1 MIALL
6 LTTLL
11 AAPSPAAK
19 HELIAKSRELRLSE
33 QREWRLLLHTEP
45 GGELSDADSPDFF
58 LSPEGKEDPQ
68 AELEAD
74 IAAFMEPL
82 ETVVGEGLTE
92 EALDASPF
100 CTFPARFAFLD
111 ARLGLAAAGAPTP
124 SCPAYVKW
132 RATLAPAGIS
142 MIFASAFLNA
152 PASMF
157 GHTMLR
163 VDRRDAQGQALL
175 ANILNFAAYP
185 TTTNPFAYTVLGL
198 TGGFPGRFSALPYY
212 VKVQEYSNME
222 SRDLW
227 EYPLAFTD
235 EELARL
241 LSHVWELDQTHFDY
255 YFISENCSYHLL
267 SLLEVARPSLHLRED
282 FPLHAIPTDTLK
294 STLRSVELRAPRVY
308 RASHTRTM
316 NARYKLMTG
325 DEVELARK
333 LVENPEW
340 DPSILQ
346 PLAPERRA
354 LVLDAAADYHKFE
367 TGFTPNQD
375 TEAGRPGKKRE
386 LQLARERGKVGADA
400 PPFTVEPPTA
410 EPESEH
416 ESMRVGFGSGITNRG
431 RVFGELSWR
440 GSLHDLLDR
449 PNGFVPYS
457 HIEMPNI
464 VLRLRPDRYSDG
476 GGDAEHAIIIDK
488 LALVSITS
496 LTPHS
501 GWVSLPSWRVSFGA
515 ERLRD
520 LGNCDDW
527 SCLAGMLNGGIGY
540 TFGSRML
547 GGEVWYGFFDLNV
560 WGGPKLHPNYR
571 IAPDVALGSAMRVTS
586 FWQSHI
592 EGKLRFDALGDT
604 RAGRW
609 VPIVEVGQNFSL
621 SPNVALRIRGSI
633 WRDSAESALSLYVY
647 Y

>member
-1 MIALL
+1 M
-6 LTTLL
+6 TTLL
-11 AAPSPAAK
+11 LLSLLAANSAVADK
-19 HELIAKSRELRLSE
+19 HALIARSRELGLSE

-45 GGELSDADSPDFF
+45 GGDASDADSPTFF
-58 LSPEGKEDPQ
+58 LSPEGKEDPR

-74 IAAFMEPL
+74 IAAFLEPL
-82 ETVVGEGLTE
+82 DGTGE

-100 CTFPARFAFLD
+100 CTFPARFAFID
-111 ARLGLAAAGAPTP
+111 AALGLAAHGAPTP
-124 SCPAYVKW
+124 SCPAYTKW
-132 RATLAPAGIS
+132 RATLAPAGVT

-185 TTTNPFAYTVLGL
+185 TTTNPFAYTLLGL

-227 EYPLAFTD
+227 EYPLALTD
-235 EELARL
+235 DELGRL
-241 LSHVWELDQTHFDY
+241 LAHVWELDQTHFDY
-255 YFISENCSYHLL
+255 YFLSENCSYHLL

-282 FPLHAIPTDTLK
+282 FPVHAIPTDTLK
-294 STLRSVELRAPRVY
+294 TTLKNLELRGPRLY
-308 RASHTRTM
+308 RPSHTRTM
-316 NARYKLMTG
+316 NARYALMTG

-333 LVENPEW
+333 LVEAAEW
-340 DPSILQ
+340 DPGILKEL
-346 PLAPERRA
+346 PAERRA
-354 LVLDAAADYHKFE
+354 LVLDAAADYHKFDI
-367 TGFTPNQD
+367 GFTPNQD
-375 TEAGRPGKKRE
+375 TEAARPGRKRE

-416 ESMRVGFGSGITNRG
+416 ESMRVGVGSGITDRG
-431 RVFGELSWR
+431 RVFGEISWR

-449 PNGFVPYS
+449 PNGFVPNS
-457 HIEMPNI
+457 HIELPNI
-464 VLRLRPDRYSDG
+464 VLRLRPDRYSG
-476 GGDAEHAIIIDK
+476 EGRDAEHGVVLDRAAI
-488 LALVSITS
+488 VSITS

-527 SCLAGMLNGGIGY
+527 SCTAAMLNGGIGY
-540 TFGSRML
+540 TFASHVL

-571 IAPDVALGSAMRVTS
+571 IGPDVALGSAISVTS
-586 FWQSHI
+586 FWRSHI
-592 EGKLRFDALGDT
+592 EGKLRFDVLGDS

-621 SPNVALRIRGSI
+621 SPNVALRIRGSL
-633 WRDSAESALSLYVY
+633 WRDSAESALALFVY